1 MKYLSF
7 VVFLLLA
14 SNLHSQADIDFIQAR
29 GKKLISMKDVR
40 QQSRY
45 IQVVLPKL
53 SLIQYNFT
61 IYITSSPDVEGY
73 VVNTSGDKYKFK
85 TIPETLNKI
94 YAMGYKL
101 MPNVTMQND
110 LIENTTANIEIK
122 YMFERIDP
130 N

>member
-1 MKYLSF
+1 MKYLF
-7 VVFLLLA
+7 FTIFLVLA
-14 SNLHSQADIDFIQAR
+14 SNLYSQADIDFIQAR

-40 QQSRY
+40 QQSKY

-61 IYITSSPDVEGY
+61 IYITSSTDVEGY

-94 YAMGYKL
+94 YSMGYKL
-101 MPNVTMQND
+101 MPNVNMQND

-122 YMFERIDP
+122 YMFERIDG

>member
-7 VVFLLLA
+7 VIFLLLA

>member
-7 VVFLLLA
+7 AFFLLLA
-14 SNLHSQADIDFIQAR
+14 TNLYSQADIDFIQAR
-29 GKKLISMKDVR
+29 GKKLINMKEVR
-40 QQSRY
+40 QQSKY
-45 IQVVLPKL
+45 IQVILPKL

-61 IYITSSPDVEGY
+61 IYIISSPDLEGY

-110 LIENTTANIEIK
+110 LIENTTGNIEIK
-122 YMFERIDP
+122 YMFERVDS